1 MKVVP
6 KRQEFEAFQ
15 WVGDENCEEMFRFL
29 GWEHPAEEMDHSQ
42 MWVDIFPNGVLD
54 LGQDSD
60 WPVSQLVGL
69 EPGVWF
75 LKDSEGQV
83 RVVENDV
90 FQGMFDEVGPEVNE
104 KDFRVD
110 LYRTNVKTS
119 VMVRH
124 LPSGHWVMAKQ
135 EGNLQDRLQEAKLAL
150 LKKVA
155 EAENDH

>member
-29 GWEHPAEEMDHSQ
+29 GWEHPAEEMDHSE
-42 MWVDIFPNGVLD
+42 MLVTVFPNGVLD
-54 LGQDSD
+54 LGQEGE
-60 WPVSQLVGL
+60 WPVASLVAL

-75 LKDSEGQV
+75 LKDSEGLV
-83 RVVENDV
+83 RVVEDGV
-90 FQGMFDEVGPEVNE
+90 FQELFDEVAPEVNE
-104 KDFRVD
+104 KNFRVD
-110 LYRTNVKTS
+110 VYRNNVETA

-124 LPSGHWVMAKQ
+124 LPSGHWMWAKQ
-135 EGNLQDRLQEAKLAL
+135 EGNLQDRIQEAKLAL